1 MEVSGRDILTKNGKL
16 TKEDFAKRSL
26 VHEAVVD
33 VEDLNDRCPEIS
45 ELLMEQEWEIAL
57 LALDEKVLMLLLL
70 KDFNHSMVSVNHG
83 CIQPK

>member
-1 MEVSGRDILTKNGKL
+1 MGCYAICDYCLYDGRWFVGFWSWRMLEQPSGYKHLMEVSGRDILTKNGKL

-45 ELLMEQEWEIAL
+45 ELLMEQE
-57 LALDEKVLMLLLL
+57 
-70 KDFNHSMVSVNHG
+70 
-83 CIQPK
+83 